1 MSSSSPRAGE
11 HRGRVAAHVL
21 CAWLLVSSAA
31 WGTTTDE
38 SFAIPAQ
45 RADLALTQFAQQAHL
60 SVLFPYEEVSR
71 LKANRLEGHY
81 SVREGV
87 DILLKGTGL
96 TASLE
101 SDGQLVVRVDPS
113 SAGAGQEAKH
123 RKGLLASF
131 LAGMASLGSGRAPG
145 APDDSTLSSTAAAT
159 ASALAEI
166 TVTGSRLRDTG
177 MQTPTPVTV
186 VTSEQMELLAPANI
200 VESFKRLPQFLGGS
214 DPTQNGGI
222 GTDAGQSVLNM
233 RGLGENR
240 TLVLL
245 DGRRI
250 VPSTYNGT
258 VDINVLPQSL
268 LDRTEVVTGGASAA
282 YGTDAVAGVV
292 NFILDT
298 NYTGL
303 RGRVQGG
310 ITGYGDG
317 ANKEGELT
325 LGTAIGPQAHLV
337 ASIDY
342 YSNNPIESVRPWMQS
357 WGAVDNPAY
366 VPGGTQPQLLVVPH
380 VGSSIYTP
388 GGLIIAPGTPLNNLM
403 FLPDGSATPFR
414 LGSVGTQTNLQAQ
427 SGGSAYD
434 FRRDGALN
442 GGLESGV
449 SRYNAFA
456 HLSVNPADGLE
467 VFAEALAGH
476 NDVVSRGFPAVMFG
490 SYQATIY
497 ADNAYLPAGIRQI
510 MAQNNIASFGLSRLS
525 TPADLTVDQL
535 DQSNS
540 TMQFTAGLKAL
551 LPEDWHFN
559 SYLEHGRNENDLA
572 DENYPRTDRVFLA
585 MDAVVDPATG
595 AITCRVNLYQPGY
608 GCVPIDLLGAGRA
621 TPQAIAYATA
631 GTKTAYLTNTQDA
644 FEASID
650 GKLFKNREQGPVAV
664 AFGVDYRHNTLRQ
677 NVVDP
682 TNPTNDP
689 HSMAVPLNNP
699 ALGIQG
705 IPPAGFAGV
714 NSGVQFSIQANFHGV
729 IDVKEVFGEVLLP
742 LLKDRPFAEQLNLS
756 LAGRWADYSGSGG
769 IWSYKYG
776 LDWQTLDWLRFR
788 GTYSRDVRAAD
799 MSERFNAAGGGSTIK
814 DPFLGNQQV
823 VFSEIICGNPAVKPE
838 KADTYSAGIVLQPTF
853 AKGLSVSVD
862 WYSIDV
868 KDAIGMLGPQNIV
881 NECYE
886 GAKQLCALI
895 KRDPVTN
902 VITGMSDVFLN
913 INSEKVVGTDL
924 EADYRTSLGADR
936 SLTVR
941 LLGGYLAEEALSNLG
956 APTQQQAGT
965 TGNLPLPRLQ
975 LNLGLNYAQGPYSVF
990 VNERFISS
998 GRREWNDN
1006 QPSLG
1011 GMTIDDDHIA
1021 SALYTD
1027 LNLAYTL
1034 RSRGQDEFQL
1044 YLNVQNLLNRAP
1056 PRVPIYTGFDG
1067 TQDTNRAL
1075 FDVLGRRFVAGFR
1088 FNFQ

>member
-1 MSSSSPRAGE
+1 MHKGVDLPRN
-11 HRGRVAAHVL
+11 RRWVAARTL
-21 CAWLLVSSAA
+21 GALLLVSSAA
-31 WGTTTDE
+31 WGSTTSET
-38 SFAIPAQ
+38 FTIPAE

-71 LKANRLEGHY
+71 VQANRLEGHY
-81 SVREGV
+81 NIQDGV
-87 DILLKGTGL
+87 AILLKGTGL
-96 TASLE
+96 TATLE

-113 SAGAGQEAKH
+113 GQESRQPH

-131 LAGMASLGSGRAPG
+131 LAGMASLGSGRTPGTQDESAP
-145 APDDSTLSSTAAAT
+145 STAAA
-159 ASALAEI
+159 AAGSALAEI

-186 VTSEQMELLAPANI
+186 VTSEQMDLVAPANI

-222 GTDAGQSVLNM
+222 GTDAGQSILNM

-292 NFILDT
+292 NFILNT

-317 ANKEGELT
+317 ANREGELT
-325 LGTAIGPQAHLV
+325 FGTAIGPQAHLI

-342 YSNNPIESVRPWMQS
+342 YSNNPIENVRPWMQS

-366 VPGGTQPQLLVVPH
+366 VPGGTQPQLLVAPH
-380 VGSSIYTP
+380 VGSSTYTP
-388 GGLIIAPGTPLNNLM
+388 GGLIVAPGTPLNNLM
-403 FLPDGSATPFR
+403 FLPDGSVAPFR
-414 LGSVGTQTNLQAQ
+414 LTSLGSQTGLQAQ

-456 HLSVNPADGLE
+456 HLSINPIDNLE
-467 VFAEALAGH
+467 VFAEALSGH
-476 NDVVSRGFPAVMFG
+476 NDVVSRGFPSVMFG
-490 SYQATIY
+490 SYRATIY
-497 ADNAYLPAGIRQI
+497 ADNAYLPASIRQI
-510 MAQNNIASFGLSRLS
+510 MAQNNIPFFGLSRIS

-540 TMQFTAGLKAL
+540 TMQFTAGIKAL
-551 LPEDWHFN
+551 LPADWHFN
-559 SYLEHGRNENDLA
+559 FYLEHGRNENDLA

-608 GCVPIDLLGAGRA
+608 GCVPINLLGAGRA
-621 TPQAIAYATA
+621 SPQAIAYATA

-644 FEASID
+644 FEASVD

-677 NVVDP
+677 NVADP

-689 HSMAVPLNNP
+689 SYIAVPLNNP
-699 ALGIQG
+699 AIGIQG

-714 NSGVQFSIQANFHGV
+714 NSGVQYSIQANFHGV

-742 LLKDRPFAEQLNLS
+742 VLKDRPFAEQLNLS
-756 LAGRWADYSGSGG
+756 LAGRWANYSGSGG
-769 IWSYKYG
+769 IWSYKAG

-788 GTYSRDVRAAD
+788 STYSRDVRAAD
-799 MSERFNAAGGGSTIK
+799 MSERFNAAGGGATVR

-823 VFSEIICGNPAVKPE
+823 TFSEIIGGNPTVKPE

-853 AKGLSVSVD
+853 AQGLSVSLD

-868 KDAIGMLGPQNIV
+868 KGAIGMLGPQNIV
-881 NECYE
+881 DECYA
-886 GAKQLCALI
+886 GAKPLCTLI
-895 KRDPVTN
+895 RRDPVTN
-902 VITGMSDVFLN
+902 VIIGMSDVFLN

-924 EADYRTSLGADR
+924 EADYRASLGAGR
-936 SLTVR
+936 SLKLR
-941 LLGGYLAEEALSNLG
+941 LLGGYLEEETLSNLG
-956 APTQQQAGT
+956 AEAGT

-975 LNLGLNYAQGPYSVF
+975 LNLGVDYAQGPYSVF

-1006 QPSLG
+1006 QPALG
-1011 GMTIDDDHIA
+1011 GVTIDDDHIA

-1034 RSRGQDEFQL
+1034 HSGGQDELQF
-1044 YLNVQNLLNRAP
+1044 YLNVQNLFNRAP
-1056 PRVPIYTGFDG
+1056 PRVPIYTGFNG